1 MIGVTLFPVET
12 FGGEQIQKNDLRP
25 SEEKKQS
32 LEGKKPGFTPHL
44 PQQELNTAA
53 GRKPCRLISS
63 RVEKGSYYPRIVL
76 VFFGMPISLLGFLV
90 GTLFFVAT

>member
-1 MIGVTLFPVET
+1 LPSLSLRGRTDS
-12 FGGEQIQKNDLRP
+12 KNDLRP

-53 GRKPCRLISS
+53 GRKPCRLICS

-76 VFFGMPISLLGFLV
+76 VFFGMPIPLLGFLV
-90 GTLFFVAT
+90 GALFFVAT